1 MLTTA
6 HARPAPLP
14 WLATLIAL
22 IVGVVPFLISL
33 AVQHDFST
41 MSEGARAIAYAS
53 AAGSLVFRAGVA
65 FLVAQ
70 WHGERHGQLAFRR
83 PAIVLALF
91 GVLLLCWQGV
101 QIGAAS
107 LMVRLA
113 MTGSSM
119 RIMLAASS
127 VLYPLLHA
135 LGTWL
140 AWIIAVRIL
149 RQEALPWPSFNARW
163 RAAGLAAWT
172 LASVLAMLAPAT
184 VAMIN
189 TLGIDGYALALASYA
204 GAAVIPIM
212 LAFAGAW
219 LGLPRYLAGIHG
231 WRLLGA
237 SIGAL
242 VCGGWLAYRGF
253 DLLGS
258 LPLDALLSVLVTV
271 GASLLL
277 CLGAYW
283 AWTFALYTG
292 LRRGTP

>member
-33 AVQHDFST
+33 AVQHGFSA

-53 AAGSLVFRAGVA
+53 AVGSLVFRAGVA

-113 MTGSSM
+113 MTGGSM

-258 LPLDALLSVLVTV
+258 LPLDALLSVVVTI

-283 AWTFALYTG
+283 VWTFALYTG
-292 LRRGTP
+292 LRRGAP